1 MFGLY
6 PNSYKQIL
14 SIFQKHENIEKVI
27 IYGSRAKG
35 NYREGSDIDLTILG
49 NLNYDELFGDYSLDK
64 NDSTGKSWDL
74 GTRNLEADL
83 SNFYFINNIDDKS
96 KFYHSFVHIYK
107 HNLYVLQGSH
117 TKALAFLHLL
127 LQHFQHQSL
136 HIHLL

>member
-49 NLNYDELFGDYSLDK
+49 NLNYDELIQLKLEFEESNIPYLIDISIFNDLQSESLK
-64 NDSTGKSWDL
+64 EHINRVGKI
-74 GTRNLEADL
+74 
-83 SNFYFINNIDDKS
+83 FYNKTE
-96 KFYHSFVHIYK
+96 K
-107 HNLYVLQGSH
+107 
-117 TKALAFLHLL
+117 
-127 LQHFQHQSL
+127 
-136 HIHLL
+136 

>member
-49 NLNYDELFGDYSLDK
+49 NLNYDELIQLKLEFEESNIPYLIDISIFNDLQSESLIEHI
-64 NDSTGKSWDL
+64 NRVGKI
-74 GTRNLEADL
+74 
-83 SNFYFINNIDDKS
+83 FYNKTE
-96 KFYHSFVHIYK
+96 K
-107 HNLYVLQGSH
+107 
-117 TKALAFLHLL
+117 
-127 LQHFQHQSL
+127 
-136 HIHLL
+136 